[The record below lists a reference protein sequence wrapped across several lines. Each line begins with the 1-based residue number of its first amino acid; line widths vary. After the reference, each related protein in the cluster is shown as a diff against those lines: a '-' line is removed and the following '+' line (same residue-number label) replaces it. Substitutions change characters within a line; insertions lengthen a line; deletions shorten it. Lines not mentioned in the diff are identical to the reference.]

1 MDENKTNQIQSTKS
15 WERHRE
21 RKKKAQTCPEGKYER
36 ECPSWKIHA
45 ESSQET
51 RKCDVC
57 NLISKVQIYMQMIY
71 YVRVYVQ
78 REEVGKRET
87 EGMAICQNANF

>member
-1 MDENKTNQIQSTKS
+1 MAAEVYGFFCKHLPFLILPSFLPSKHWYVFMDENKTNQIQSTKS

-57 NLISKVQIYMQMIY
+57 NLISKV
-71 YVRVYVQ
+71 
-78 REEVGKRET
+78 
-87 EGMAICQNANF
+87 